1 MKHRKIIRLLVIPT
15 ALFVILLI
23 VLVMCRRSAICGE
36 TYSDRANY
44 AKRSATAY
52 PPTAKPYRISLSLPY
67 SAAYTKTTMLCKS
80 SAALIYRCIRA
91 RTQYNIHIL

>member
-1 MKHRKIIRLLVIPT
+1 MKHRKIIRLLVIPA

-44 AKRSATAY
+44 AKTLGYS
-52 PPTAKPYRISLSLPY
+52 ISLPY
-67 SAAYTKTTMLCKS
+67 SAAYTKTTTPCKS